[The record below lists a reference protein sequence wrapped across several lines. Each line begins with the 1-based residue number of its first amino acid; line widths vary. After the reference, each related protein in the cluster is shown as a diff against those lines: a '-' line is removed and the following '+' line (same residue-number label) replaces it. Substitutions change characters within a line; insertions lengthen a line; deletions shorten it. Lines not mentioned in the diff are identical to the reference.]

1 VSDRVAGVVLAAGES
16 RRMGF
21 PKPLLELAGETFL
34 DRLILSFSERCSP
47 VIAVL
52 GYHADRVAGGIRR
65 ASLASLVT
73 NPEPERGMLN
83 SLQCGLRAV
92 PDDCVGAVFTPV
104 DYPCIQPATVSAL
117 VDALTSSEAPVVI
130 PTHAG
135 QRGHPV
141 GIGRPL
147 LVELLALKPDE
158 QARNVI
164 RRHRDQT
171 QFVAVDDS
179 GILNDVD
186 DPEAYRRLLES
197 LP

>member
-1 VSDRVAGVVLAAGES
+1 MSDRVAGVVLAAGES

-21 PKPLLELAGETFL
+21 PKPLLEFAGETFL
-34 DRLILSFSERCSP
+34 DRLLLGFSAHCSP

-52 GYHADRVAGGIRR
+52 GYHAARVAGGIRR
-65 ASLASLVT
+65 ASLASVVT
-73 NPEPERGMLN
+73 NPEPERGMLS

-104 DYPCIQPATVSAL
+104 DYPCTQPATVGAL
-117 VDALTSSEAPVVI
+117 VDALIASGAPVVI
-130 PTHAG
+130 PVHDG

-141 GIGRPL
+141 GIRRPL
-147 LVELLALKPDE
+147 IAELLALAPE
-158 QARNVI
+158 SQARHVI
-164 RRHRDQT
+164 RRYRDQT
-171 QFVAVDDS
+171 QFVAVDDP

-197 LP
+197 SS